1 MTVHKHGLMRATA
14 IKRLTQE
21 IANTTQALT
30 ATQAPLAP
38 PVVVKMNT
46 VADALKQ
53 LRLAAPNIVINMPRV
68 KRQWSKVLRDSNGEM
83 IGQITEY
90 EYEE

>member
-1 MTVHKHGLMRATA
+1 MTVHKHRLTRATA
-14 IKRLTQE
+14 IKLLTRE

-30 ATQAPLAP
+30 ATHAPLA

-46 VADALKQ
+46 VADALKRLQ
-53 LRLAAPNIVINMPRV
+53 LAAPNIVINMPRV

>member
-1 MTVHKHGLMRATA
+1 MTIHKRGLMRAAA
-14 IKRLTQE
+14 IKLLTQE

-30 ATQAPLAP
+30 ATRP
-38 PVVVKMNT
+38 PVVVKMNAA
-46 VADALKQ
+46 ADALKRLQ
-53 LRLAAPNIVINMPRV
+53 LAAPNIVINMPRV

-83 IGQITEY
+83 VGQITEY